1 MKRAL
6 PIFLGWLAVICLVT
20 LALRSQT
27 DVGPIQWEWRH
38 GRILERYDAGTKL
51 QFGLREDG
59 VVVWRE
65 VTFETNSPAEMLFR
79 RNRMAPT
86 VVPPAPT
93 ANRLAF
99 PTNTSLLPPP
109 LPQ

>member
-1 MKRAL
+1 MKVVRIILMTLA
-6 PIFLGWLAVICLVT
+6 FAVLAVCL
-20 LALRSQT
+20 LAQNG
-27 DVGPIQWEWRH
+27 VGIQWEWRH

-65 VTFETNSPAEMLFR
+65 VTFETNSPAEMMFR
-79 RNRMAPT
+79 RNRMAP
-86 VVPPAPT
+86 VRVPPT
-93 ANRLAF
+93 GI
-99 PTNTSLLPPP
+99 TNISLLPPP